1 MTVRLLTISDYD
13 DIYSLWLSCS
23 GMGLNDIDDSSQG
36 VERFLKRNP
45 ETCFVSVENDA
56 DGESVITGVIMAGN
70 DGRSVRPL
78 FDGCRGYIYHTAV
91 RPEYR
96 HRGIASELVN
106 KAVSALEARGIAKA
120 ALLVFGRNTGANAFW
135 EKMGFTERN
144 DIIYRNKSLT
154 EIVRIDT

>member
-1 MTVRLLTISDYD
+1 MTVRLLTITDYD

-23 GMGLNDIDDSSQG
+23 GMGLNDIDDSRQG

-45 ETCFVSVENDA
+45 ETCFVAVENDA
-56 DGESVITGVIMAGN
+56 DGESIITGVIMAGN
-70 DGRSVRPL
+70 DGR
-78 FDGCRGYIYHTAV
+78 RGYIYHTAV

-106 KAVSALEARGIAKA
+106 KAVSALEAQGIAKV

-144 DIIYRNKSLT
+144 DIIYRNKALA

>member
-23 GMGLNDIDDSSQG
+23 GMGLNDIDDSRQG

-45 ETCFVSVENDA
+45 ETCFVAVENDA

-70 DGRSVRPL
+70 DGR
-78 FDGCRGYIYHTAV
+78 RGYIYHTAV
-91 RPEYR
+91 RPEYS
-96 HRGIASELVN
+96 RGIASELVN
-106 KAVSALEARGIAKA
+106 KAVSALEAQGIAKA

>member
-1 MTVRLLTISDYD
+1 MY
-13 DIYSLWLSCS
+13 
-23 GMGLNDIDDSSQG
+23 
-36 VERFLKRNP
+36 KRQ
-45 ETCFVSVENDA
+45 
-56 DGESVITGVIMAGN
+56 
-70 DGRSVRPL
+70 
-78 FDGCRGYIYHTAV
+78 GYIYHTAV

-106 KAVSALEARGIAKA
+106 KAVSALEALGIAKA

>member
-1 MTVRLLTISDYD
+1 MTVRLLTITDYD

-23 GMGLNDIDDSSQG
+23 GMGLNDIDDSRQG

-45 ETCFVSVENDA
+45 ETCFVAVENDA
-56 DGESVITGVIMAGN
+56 DGESIITGVIMA
-70 DGRSVRPL
+70 
-78 FDGCRGYIYHTAV
+78 
-91 RPEYR
+91 
-96 HRGIASELVN
+96 GIASELVN

-144 DIIYRNKSLT
+144 DIIYRNKALA